1 MNKRNMKTSF
11 LLSFALCLSFFA
23 TANNT
28 NPDSTDLGASP
39 ELMSSTELSIGINN
53 PFAMSFGSPNVL
65 SSKSELGWQV
75 GVLRKHP
82 INAKVDMVFGMLVT
96 KISQKVAFTDETVA
110 YKDKGV
116 RDYMNYYVQMPI
128 FWQFKLG
135 KEQKTFARIGGGL
148 SYMVNNQS
156 FESLNRTHF
165 LDDEGAKL
173 NPTIQQ
179 VIYEYREVSPFDL
192 QLRVAIGKNFQFG
205 KAKSNIS
212 IGYTQGLLSKDM
224 GFRTGQLEC
233 MLGITLY

>member
-1 MNKRNMKTSF
+1 MKTSF

-28 NPDSTDLGASP
+28 TPDSTDLGGST
-39 ELMSSTELSIGINN
+39 ELMSSTELSIGINS

-65 SSKSELGWQV
+65 GSKSEMGWQV
-75 GVLRKHP
+75 GVLRSHP

-96 KISQKVAFTDETVA
+96 KISQKVSFADETVA

-116 RDYMNYYVQMPI
+116 RDYMNYYVQMPVV
-128 FWQFKLG
+128 WQFKLG
-135 KEQKTFARIGGGL
+135 KEQTTFARIGGGL

-156 FESLNRTHF
+156 FENLNRTHI

-179 VIYEYREVSPFDL
+179 VIYEYREVSPFDV
-192 QLRVAIGKNFQFG
+192 QLRVAIGKNFNFG
-205 KAKSNIS
+205 KAKSNIT
-212 IGYTQGLLSKDM
+212 IGYTQGVLSKDM

>member
-1 MNKRNMKTSF
+1 MNKSNMRTSF

-28 NPDSTDLGASP
+28 TPDST
-39 ELMSSTELSIGINN
+39 ELTTSTELCIGVNN

-65 SSKSELGWQV
+65 GSKSELGWQV
-75 GVLRKHP
+75 GVLRKHAV
-82 INAKVDMVFGMLVT
+82 NAKVDMIFGMLVT
-96 KISQKVAFTDETVA
+96 KISQKVSFTDATVA
-110 YKDKGV
+110 YQDNGV
-116 RDYMNYYVQMPI
+116 RDYLNYYVQMPLA
-128 FWQFKLG
+128 WQFKLG
-135 KEQKTFARIGGGL
+135 KEKTTFARIGGGL

-156 FESLNRTHF
+156 FEKMVRTHI

-192 QLRVAIGKNFQFG
+192 QLRVAVGKNFTFG

-224 GFRTGQLEC
+224 GFRTSQLEC